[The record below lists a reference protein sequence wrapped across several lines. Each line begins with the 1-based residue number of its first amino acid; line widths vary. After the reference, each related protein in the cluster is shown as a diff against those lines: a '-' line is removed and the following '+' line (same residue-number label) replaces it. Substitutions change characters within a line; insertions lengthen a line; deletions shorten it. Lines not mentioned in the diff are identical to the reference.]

1 MPGRLGMGLE
11 CCLGLGCLRT
21 IGWLV
26 VELFCFLGGGGGV
39 GGEDIWDCWSAKDFW
54 GFTIRFW
61 GGWRISFGCKSGLG
75 CWVLWHLLRFLIG

>member
-1 MPGRLGMGLE
+1 LGMGLE

-39 GGEDIWDCWSAKDFW
+39 GGVDCLIWW
-54 GFTIRFW
+54 GW
-61 GGWRISFGCKSGLG
+61 EVGWDGLG
-75 CWVLWHLLRFLIG
+75 WDRLVGWSG

>member
-1 MPGRLGMGLE
+1 MGLE

-39 GGEDIWDCWSAKDFW
+39 GG
-54 GFTIRFW
+54 
-61 GGWRISFGCKSGLG
+61 GGYLGLLECK
-75 CWVLWHLLRFLIG
+75 RFLGLYNPLLGGLEDWFWL

>member
-1 MPGRLGMGLE
+1 MGLE

-39 GGEDIWDCWSAKDFW
+39 GGGISGIVGVQKIFGALQSAS
-54 GFTIRFW
+54 
-61 GGWRISFGCKSGLG
+61 GGDGGL
-75 CWVLWHLLRFLIG
+75 VLVVKVV